1 MGEWKA
7 CFTLRI
13 RPNLRLELE
22 QFAPREQRSLG
33 NIGAVLLEWS
43 FQQLKA
49 AGSIDRLLRY
59 GPVCRLTSTLSENCR
74 SAALSYGKRNR
85 IPGNAT
91 RWWLFVF

>member
-22 QFAPREQRSLG
+22 QFAAREQRSLG

-59 GPVCRLTSTLSENCR
+59 GIRDSTPR
-74 SAALSYGKRNR
+74 QKR
-85 IPGNAT
+85 G
-91 RWWLFVF
+91 